1 VSKCLN
7 HKIPILPN
15 NIIHKGHLLVKYST
29 TSTLAAGVVEVCVDA
44 TTGRKQHGPRR
55 GSGLSTAAAAKEAST
70 RHDDSRATAS
80 ELGEEP
86 RRNMHGSGLPMI
98 ELENE
103 VANERPGRHG
113 QDSAAGVLDAVTRR
127 SWVGEPEGEGG

>member
-1 VSKCLN
+1 
-7 HKIPILPN
+7 
-15 NIIHKGHLLVKYST
+15 
-29 TSTLAAGVVEVCVDA
+29 VVEVCVDA

-70 RHDDSRATAS
+70 RHDDTRAMAS
-80 ELGEEP
+80 ELDEEP

>member
-1 VSKCLN
+1 
-7 HKIPILPN
+7 
-15 NIIHKGHLLVKYST
+15 
-29 TSTLAAGVVEVCVDA
+29 
-44 TTGRKQHGPRR
+44 
-55 GSGLSTAAAAKEAST
+55 
-70 RHDDSRATAS
+70 
-80 ELGEEP
+80 
-86 RRNMHGSGLPMI
+86 MHGSGLPMI